1 MFQKTVQ
8 LTLKQ
13 SALPGQ
19 DDGYST
25 PSSVRRKGVE
35 SCLVSF
41 VHPNFKN
48 LLTLGSQWHI

>member
-25 PSSVRRKGVE
+25 PSSV
-35 SCLVSF
+35 SHALVGC
-41 VHPNFKN
+41 VHPNFN
-48 LLTLGSQWHI
+48 NPLTHGSQWHL